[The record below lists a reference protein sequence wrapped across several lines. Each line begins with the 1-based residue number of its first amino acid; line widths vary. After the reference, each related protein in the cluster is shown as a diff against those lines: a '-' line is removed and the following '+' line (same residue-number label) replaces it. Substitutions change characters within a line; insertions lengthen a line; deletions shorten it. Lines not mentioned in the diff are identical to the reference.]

1 MLDTKP
7 ETVADIMT
15 RKIVAASAQDAIEN
29 IEDGMK
35 QYHFRH
41 LPVVDGE
48 QKLVGL
54 VTHRDL
60 LHASSTFLSAKEGE
74 RNEVISKVKVS
85 KIMQT
90 QLLTVNPE
98 VSVRE
103 AATLMLETK
112 VGCLPVV
119 DEENILVGILTE
131 SDFIKLSIWFLDSTE
146 VVDAE

>member
-1 MLDTKP
+1 MLETKP

-29 IEDGMK
+29 IEDGMR

-60 LHASSTFLSAKEGE
+60 LHASSTFLSAKQAE
-74 RNEVISKVKVS
+74 RNEVIQQVKVG

-90 QLLTVNPE
+90 ELLTVRASD
-98 VSVRE
+98 SVRE
-103 AATLMLETK
+103 AAQMMLETK
-112 VGCLPVV
+112 VGCLLVT
-119 DEENILVGILTE
+119 EEDNTLIGIVTE

-146 VVDAE
+146 VVEAD